1 MAERVLI
8 VGGGYVGS
16 ALGVRLA
23 GEGHLVWAL
32 RRRVGELPRSVT
44 GVEADLRV
52 PNTLRHLPDVD
63 WVFYLA
69 RADGD
74 RDEDLRAAHV
84 EGFGYLVAALSAG
97 RIRAR
102 RLFYGSCVEVYGG
115 DGGRWVDEDSAAEP
129 QGPRAVSLR
138 EGERL
143 AAEAP
148 FPATVVRL
156 GRLYGPGRL
165 GLLDPVLRAEPLS
178 PARALVH
185 LNLLH
190 RDDAVGVLRHLW
202 SLKRPEPLYVATDR
216 EPVRGAELAAWLAR
230 RLDRPAPA
238 VDGAEEGAG
247 AAPVDVRCMSE
258 RVVEAGYRF
267 AYPSYREG
275 YRTLLSRLR

>member
-32 RRRVGELPRSVT
+32 RRQVGELPGSVT

-69 RADGD
+69 RADVD

-84 EGFGYLVAALSAG
+84 DGFGYLVAALSAA
-97 RIRAR
+97 RIRVR
-102 RLFYGSCVEVYGG
+102 RLFYGSCVDVYGG
-115 DGGRWVDEDSAAEP
+115 QDGRWVDEDSAAEP
-129 QGPRAVSLR
+129 DSRRGARLR
-138 EGERL
+138 EGEQL
-143 AAEAP
+143 AADAP
-148 FPATVVRL
+148 FATTVLRF
-156 GRLYGPGRL
+156 GQLYGPGRI
-165 GLLDPVLRAEPLS
+165 GLLDPVLRGAALT
-178 PARALVH
+178 PAQALPH
-185 LNLLH
+185 LNPLH
-190 RDDAVGVLRHLW
+190 RDDAVGVLKHLW
-202 SLKRPEPLYVATDR
+202 SLKRPEPSYVATDR
-216 EPVRGAELAAWLAR
+216 EPVRGAEVAEWLAA

-238 VDGAEEGAG
+238 VDGAAGG
-247 AAPVDVRCMSE
+247 AAAVDVRCMSE
-258 RVVEAGYRF
+258 RLVEAGYRF

-275 YRTLLSRLR
+275 YRTLLSKLR